1 VSIPERDSLFD
12 VAAKFFS
19 ELQGELCRSIADI
32 DGASEFTADA
42 WQRPGGGGGV
52 ARVLEGGAVFEKAG
66 VNWSN
71 VDGELP
77 DEVAAHMP
85 GQGRTF
91 RACGVS
97 LVLHPRSPMVPT
109 THANF
114 RCLMKGD
121 AVWFGGGADLTPYYF
136 YREDAVHF
144 HRTLADACDRHP
156 VADYNRFK
164 SWCDEYFF
172 LPHRGETRGV
182 GGVFF
187 DYLGADRGGAT
198 APLEERGD
206 TGRREA
212 GEGVGRGRGRA
223 SDESID
229 QVFDFVRDL
238 GRSFTKAY
246 LPIVERR
253 QPLPFGETE
262 RTWQLRRRGR
272 YVEFNLIHDRGTLF
286 GLKTNGRIESIL
298 MSLPPL
304 VRWDYDVMAQP
315 GSPEAE
321 LLTHLRPTDWLG
333 RAK

>member
-1 VSIPERDSLFD
+1 VSDLFD
-12 VAAKFFS
+12 RAAKFFS
-19 ELQGELCRSIADI
+19 ELQGELCRSLADA
-32 DGASEFTADA
+32 DGGTDFTSDA

-52 ARVLEGGAVFEKAG
+52 ARVLEGGALFEKAG

-77 DEVAAHMP
+77 ADIADHMP

-114 RCLMKGD
+114 RCLAKGD
-121 AVWFGGGADLTPYYF
+121 ALWFGGGADLTPYYF
-136 YREDAVHF
+136 FREDAVHF
-144 HRTLADACDRHP
+144 HHTLAEACDRHRP
-156 VADYNRFK
+156 VADYDRFK
-164 SWCDEYFF
+164 TWCDEYFF
-172 LPHRGETRGV
+172 LPHRSETRGI

-187 DYLGADRGGAT
+187 DYLGAK
-198 APLEERGD
+198 
-206 TGRREA
+206 
-212 GEGVGRGRGRA
+212 GEHA
-223 SDESID
+223 HDA
-229 QVFDFVRDL
+229 VFDFVRDL
-238 GRSFTKAY
+238 GRAVAQAY
-246 LPIVERR
+246 LPIALRR
-253 QPLPFGETE
+253 QPLPYGDTE

-272 YVEFNLIHDRGTLF
+272 YVEFNLIYDRGTLF

-298 MSLPPL
+298 MSLPPM

-321 LLTHLRPTDWLG
+321 LLTHLRPTDWLK
-333 RAK
+333 RTK